1 MDFVGTLAKQIGIEE
16 SQATALAGGIMGLVK
31 TGVASQGSEED
42 AAAVAEAVPEAAEW
56 EQAAEEQLGEPGEA
70 GLSNLLGD
78 LFGGGSE
85 GQESS
90 SGGLGGMLGGLVGG
104 VAEAVDAK
112 EAKHTAQ
119 LAVLIGKIG
128 LSPAHAAMVAP
139 LAYDFLE
146 SRLNGQVFELA
157 KQALPWLAG
166 SGGEAAAKEAAGGD
180 VASTVGGMLGGLFG
194 GS

>member
-1 MDFVGTLAKQIGIEE
+1 MDFVGTLARQIGIEE

-31 TGVASQGSEED
+31 SGVASQGSEED
-42 AAAVAEAVPEAAEW
+42 VAAVAEAVPEAAEW
-56 EQAAEEQLGEPGEA
+56 EQAAEQQLGEPGEA

-78 LFGGGSE
+78 LFGGGSRGE
-85 GQESS
+85 ESS
-90 SGGLGGMLGGLVGG
+90 SGGLGSMLGGLVGG

-119 LAVLIGKIG
+119 LALLIGKIG
-128 LSPAHAAMVAP
+128 LAPTHAAMVAP

-157 KQALPWLAG
+157 KQALPWLIG
-166 SGGEAAAKEAAGGD
+166 SDGDAAGKEPTSSD
-180 VASTVGGMLGGLFG
+180 VTSTVGNVLGGLFG
-194 GS
+194 GN